1 MTMKTREVSNLGRGA
16 LRLRSVAVCLSA
28 LFASVTA
35 LADETI
41 SASVTLDA
49 DRTVSGVLTV
59 DSGVVVDLAGHRL
72 TAGGLAGDGE
82 ITDSS
87 SGAVTGELWMVVS
100 GTTANS
106 TVALSGNLKFVLD
119 GGGAFTASKTG
130 QTYTGGTVVTNGTL
144 KCGVTSSKTP
154 FGAQNSEVTIY
165 DNGVFECNGYD
176 NTKYL
181 FVMAGGQLKSSAK
194 VEGQSSISYTYT
206 IRTSK
211 LSNVRLV
218 KDSSFDFVH
227 DYGLNNWGESE
238 LDLGGHSLTVT
249 LENGRTF
256 QLYQTTVKN
265 GTLDVRMKNNAT
277 QYGILCIRGKDV
289 PYALDATNC
298 TIRLDGSFSTYRTQT
313 GYPPIVRVGNFEDV
327 SRRYYTVGVRNAAIQ
342 VFGTY
347 KPTSAYFTGCVMQD
361 GSALDLSEKSGT
373 WSTTSSA
380 SYNNT
385 VTFADNATVA
395 VKLGS
400 RHVPSGTRVI
410 SWVEQPS
417 NLASLKFVRGD
428 SDRGYSVIKRD
439 DGVYVRQ
446 GFVIVVQ

>member
-1 MTMKTREVSNLGRGA
+1 MLMETRGVANLGRGA

-59 DSGVVVDLAGHRL
+59 DSGVVIDLDGHRL
-72 TAGGLAGDGE
+72 TVGGLAGNGE
-82 ITDSS
+82 ITDTSI
-87 SGAVTGELWMVVS
+87 GDAHGELWLDVS
-100 GTTANS
+100 GTSANS
-106 TVALSGNLKFVLD
+106 TVALTGNLTLVKD
-119 GGGAFTASKTG
+119 GAGTFTASKTG

-154 FGAQNSEVTIY
+154 FGAQNSEVTVH
-165 DNGVFECNGYD
+165 DNGVFECSGYD

-181 FVMAGGQLKSSAK
+181 FVMAGGLLKSSAK
-194 VEGQSSISYTYT
+194 VEGYSGISYTYT
-206 IRTSK
+206 IRTGK
-211 LSNVRLV
+211 LSNVRLT
-218 KDSSFDFVH
+218 KDSSFEFVH

-238 LDLGGHSLTVT
+238 LDLGGHTLTVS
-249 LENGRTF
+249 LDNVRTF

-265 GTLDVRMKNNAT
+265 GTLDVKMKNNAT
-277 QYGILCIRGKDV
+277 LYGLFCIRGKNA

-298 TIRLDGSFSTYRTQT
+298 TIRLDGSFSTYITQT
-313 GYPPIVRVGNFEDV
+313 GYPPIARVGNFEDV
-327 SRRYYTVGVRNAAIQ
+327 SRRYYTTGARNAAIQ

-361 GSALDLSEKSGT
+361 GSALDLSGKSGT

-385 VTFADNATVA
+385 VTFADNATIA
-395 VKLGS
+395 VKIGN

-410 SWVEQPS
+410 SWVAPPS
-417 NLASLKFVRGD
+417 NLDSLKFVRGD
-428 SDRGYSVIKRD
+428 SDRGYSVIKRE
-439 DGVYVRQ
+439 DGVYLRQ
-446 GFVIVVQ
+446 GFVIIVK